1 MGGTFNPI
9 HNAHLMLAQCSYE
22 QLKLDKIWFMPSK
35 NPPHKLDEYIE
46 NEVHRTNMI
55 KRAIKNNS
63 NFELFTFELLREG
76 LTYTVDTLKLLKKD
90 YKDSSFYFIIGED
103 SLFQIETWKNPK
115 ELLELTPIIL
125 ARRGG
130 FSKKELEKQI
140 RYIESKYE
148 SNIQLLHSPTF
159 EISSN
164 FIRNNIRS
172 KKSIKYYVPEEV
184 EQYIYENQ
192 LYIDQGL

>member
-9 HNAHLMLAQCSYE
+9 HNGHLMLAQCSYE
-22 QLKLDKIWFMPSK
+22 QFKLDKIWFMPSK
-35 NPPHKLDEYIE
+35 NPPHKLEEYIE

-76 LTYTVDTLKLLKKD
+76 LTYTVDTLKLLKKE
-90 YKDSSFYFIIGED
+90 YKNTSFYFIMGED

-115 ELLELTPIIL
+115 ELFELTPIIL

-130 FSKKELEKQI
+130 FLQKDLEKQMT
-140 RYIESKYE
+140 YIKNKYE
-148 SNIQLLHSPTF
+148 SNIQLLDSPIF

-164 FIRNNIRS
+164 FIRNNI
-172 KKSIKYYVPEEV
+172 KNGKSIKYYVAEEV
-184 EQYIYENQ
+184 EEYIYENK
-192 LYIDQGL
+192 LYIGHGV